1 MDKKE
6 LPEKKVDSVIELYS
20 NGKVSEALDAIEL
33 LFKEHPN
40 ESLLFNI
47 RGACYAALG
56 QLEVAVKNYE
66 DALTIKPDYSDVSYN
81 LGNVLKDLGHL
92 EEAIKSYKKTIAI
105 EPNYYAAQHNL
116 GVTLQELGL
125 LNDAAEQYEQAL
137 DIKPDNIEAR
147 INLGFVYQSLG
158 HFEEAIAQYDA
169 ILSIYPENEEV
180 LNNLGIIYRELG
192 NADEAI
198 SYYKKALEVNPQYV
212 GAYYNL
218 GFIYQDLGQ
227 VEESIEQ
234 YEKAILI
241 SDHAWSY
248 HNLSYLKQF
257 KANDP
262 QISKM
267 QSLLSNS
274 NLSDLDRIHLSLALA
289 KAHEKLGNQ
298 IEFFKFLNEGNNLR
312 KKELN
317 YSLEQSKKIHSA
329 IIKIFKSSP
338 PSIIK
343 SILKYESKKRPIFIV
358 GMPRSGTSLVEQIL
372 DSHNKVYGAGE
383 LNTLTKLVNPV
394 IKNYLAG
401 DIKNLTK
408 ETLLFIYK
416 EYSDML
422 SSISTSKGVIT
433 DKLPLNFQYIGF
445 ILSVFPDAK
454 IVHLKRDARATCWS
468 NYKHFFTDPEN
479 GYSHNFDDLIGFYSL
494 YDKLMDFWHDLYPNK
509 IYDLCYEDLTNDQ
522 ENETKKLLEYC
533 DLDWDQNC
541 LNYHENE
548 RQVKTP
554 STLQVRQKIYKGSS
568 DAWKQHWAHIQ
579 PLINGLKS
587 Y

>member
-1 MDKKE
+1 MDKKV
-6 LPEKKVDSVIELYS
+6 LSEKEIDSVIELYS
-20 NGKVSEALDAIEL
+20 NGKVSEALNAIDL

-56 QLEVAVKNYE
+56 QLEDAVKNYE
-66 DALTIKPDYSDVSYN
+66 NALVIKPDYSDVSYN

-92 EEAIKSYKKTIAI
+92 EDAVKSYKKTIAI

-116 GVTLQELGL
+116 AVVLQELGL

-137 DIKPDNIEAR
+137 NIKPDNIEAR
-147 INLGFVYQSLG
+147 INLGYIYQSLG
-158 HFEEAIAQYDA
+158 QLQEAVVQYDS
-169 ILSIYPENEEV
+169 ILSIYPENVEA

-192 NADEAI
+192 DADEAI
-198 SYYKKALEVNPQYV
+198 SYYKKVLEIDSGYV

-218 GFIYQDLGQ
+218 GFTYQDLGQ
-227 VEESIEQ
+227 VEDSIEQ
-234 YEKAILI
+234 YEKAISI

-262 QISKM
+262 QIAKM
-267 QSLLSNS
+267 QSLLSS
-274 NLSDLDRIHLSLALA
+274 NKLSDIDRIHLCLALA
-289 KAHEKLGNQ
+289 KVHEKLGNQ
-298 IEFFKFLNEGNNLR
+298 VEFFQFLNEGNNLR

-329 IIKIFKSSP
+329 IIKIFSSDP
-338 PSIIK
+338 PSIIESVSK
-343 SILKYESKKRPIFIV
+343 HKSKKQPIFIV

-372 DSHNKVYGAGE
+372 DSHNKVHGAGE
-383 LNTLTKLVNPV
+383 LNTLTKLVNPI

-401 DIKNLTK
+401 DIKNLSEK
-408 ETLLFIYK
+408 TLLFIYQ

-422 SSISTSKGVIT
+422 SRINTSKTVIT

-445 ILSVFPDAK
+445 ILSVFPEAK
-454 IVHLKRDARATCWS
+454 IIHLKRDARAICWS
-468 NYKHFFTDPEN
+468 NYKHFFTDTEN
-479 GYSHNFDDLIGFYSL
+479 GYSHNFDDLVGFYSL

-509 IYDLCYEDLTNDQ
+509 IYDLCYEDLTNNQ

-533 DLDWDQNC
+533 DLDWDKNC
-541 LNYHENE
+541 LNFHQNE

-554 STLQVRQKIYKGSS
+554 STLQVRQQIYKGSS
-568 DAWKQHWAHIQ
+568 DVWKEHWAHIQ

>member
-1 MDKKE
+1 MDKNE
-6 LPEKKVDSVIELYS
+6 LPVKKVDLVIELYS
-20 NGKVSEALDAIEL
+20 NGKISEALDAIEL
-33 LFKEHPN
+33 LFRDHPN
-40 ESLLFNI
+40 ESLLLNI

-56 QLEVAVKNYE
+56 QLEDSVQSYQ
-66 DALTIKPDYSDVSYN
+66 DALAIKPNYSDASYN

-92 EEAIKSYKKTIAI
+92 EDAIKSYKRTIAI
-105 EPNYYAAQHNL
+105 EPQYHAAQHNL

-125 LNDAAEQYEQAL
+125 FDDAAEQYEKAL
-137 DIKPDNIEAR
+137 NINPDNIEAR
-147 INLGFVYQSLG
+147 INLGYVYQTLG
-158 HFEEAIAQYDA
+158 QLEDAIEQYDS
-169 ILSIYPENEEV
+169 ILSIHPENVEV
-180 LNNLGIIYRELG
+180 LNNLGIIYRDLG
-192 NADEAI
+192 HTDDAI
-198 SYYKKALEVNPQYV
+198 SYYKKALKVDPRYA

-227 VEESIEQ
+227 VADSIEQ
-234 YEKAILI
+234 YEKAISI

-262 QISKM
+262 QIAKM

-274 NLSDLDRIHLSLALA
+274 KLSNLDRIHLSLALA
-289 KAHEKLGNQ
+289 KVHEKLGNQ
-298 IEFFKFLNEGNNLR
+298 VEFFQFLNQGNSLR

-317 YSLEQSKKIHSA
+317 YSLEQSKEIHSA
-329 IIKIFKSSP
+329 IKKIFTSFT
-338 PSIIK
+338 PSTIK
-343 SILKYESKKRPIFIV
+343 STSKQQPKKQPIFIV

-372 DSHNKVYGAGE
+372 DSHSKVYGAGE
-383 LNTLTKLVNPV
+383 LNTLTRLVNPI

-401 DIKNLTK
+401 DIKNLT
-408 ETLLFIYK
+408 ETTLLFIHQ
-416 EYSDML
+416 EYTDML
-422 SSISTSKGVIT
+422 SRLSTSKTIIT

-454 IVHLKRDARATCWS
+454 IIHLKRDARATCWS
-468 NYKHFFTDPEN
+468 NYKHFFTDTEN
-479 GYSHNFDDLIGFYSL
+479 GYSHDFEDLVGFYSL
-494 YDKLMDFWHDLYPNK
+494 YCEQMDFWHDLYPNK

-522 ENETKKLLEYC
+522 ENETRKLLKYC
-533 DLDWDQNC
+533 DLDWDKNC
-541 LNYHENE
+541 LNFHQNQ

-568 DAWKQHWAHIQ
+568 DAWKEHWAHIQ

>member
-6 LPEKKVDSVIELYS
+6 LPAKKVDSVIELYS
-20 NGKVSEALDAIEL
+20 NGKVSEALDTIEL
-33 LFKEHPN
+33 LFKDYPN

-56 QLEVAVKNYE
+56 QLEEAVKNYE
-66 DALTIKPDYSDVSYN
+66 DALAIKPDYSDASYN

-92 EEAIKSYKKTIAI
+92 EEAVKSYKKTMTI

-125 LNDAAEQYEQAL
+125 LNDAAEQYEKIL
-137 DIKPDNIEAR
+137 NIKPDNIEAR
-147 INLGFVYQSLG
+147 INLGYVYQLLG
-158 HFEEAIAQYDA
+158 QLEEAVTQYDS
-169 ILSIYPENEEV
+169 ILSIYPENLEA
-180 LNNLGIIYRELG
+180 LNNLGIINRELG
-192 NADEAI
+192 YPDEAI
-198 SYYKKALEVNPQYV
+198 SYYKKALEIDPGYA

-227 VEESIEQ
+227 VEDSIEQ
-234 YEKAILI
+234 YEKAISI

-248 HNLSYLKQF
+248 HNLSYLKEF

-262 QISKM
+262 QIAKM

-289 KAHEKLGNQ
+289 KVHEKLGNKV
-298 IEFFKFLNEGNNLR
+298 EFFQFLNEGNNLR

-329 IIKIFKSSP
+329 IIKIFSSNP
-338 PSIIK
+338 PSIIE
-343 SILKYESKKRPIFIV
+343 SVLEHESKKQPIFIV

-372 DSHNKVYGAGE
+372 DSHNKVFGAGE
-383 LNTLTKLVNPV
+383 LNTLPKLINPV

-401 DIKNLTK
+401 DIKNITEK
-408 ETLLFIYK
+408 TLLFIYQ

-422 SSISTSKGVIT
+422 DHINTSKTVIT

-445 ILSVFPDAK
+445 ILSVFPEAK
-454 IVHLKRDARATCWS
+454 IIHLKRDARATCWS
-468 NYKHFFTDPEN
+468 NYKHFFTDTEN
-479 GYSHNFDDLIGFYSL
+479 GYSHNFDDLVGFYSL

-509 IYDLCYEDLTNDQ
+509 IYDLCYEDLTNNQ

-533 DLDWDQNC
+533 DLDWDKNC
-541 LNYHENE
+541 LNFHQNE

-554 STLQVRQKIYKGSS
+554 STLQVRKKIYKGSS
-568 DAWKQHWAHIQ
+568 DAWKEHWAHIQ

>member
-1 MDKKE
+1 MDKKK

-33 LFKEHPN
+33 LFKEYPN

-56 QLEVAVKNYE
+56 QLEEAVKNYE
-66 DALTIKPDYSDVSYN
+66 NALAIKPDYSDVSYN

-92 EEAIKSYKKTIAI
+92 EKAVESYKKTIAI

-125 LNDAAEQYEQAL
+125 FNDAAEQYEQAL
-137 DIKPDNIEAR
+137 NIKPDNIEAR
-147 INLGFVYQSLG
+147 INLGYVYQSLG
-158 HFEEAIAQYDA
+158 QLEEAVAQYDS
-169 ILSIYPENEEV
+169 ILSIHPGNIEA
-180 LNNLGIIYRELG
+180 LNNLGIINRELG
-192 NADEAI
+192 YSDEAI
-198 SYYKKALEVNPQYV
+198 SYYKKALEIDPGYA

-227 VEESIEQ
+227 VEDSIEQ
-234 YEKAILI
+234 YEKAISI
-241 SDHAWSY
+241 ADHAWSY

-257 KANDP
+257 KADDP

-274 NLSDLDRIHLSLALA
+274 NLSNLDRIHLSLALS
-289 KAHEKLGNQ
+289 KVHEKLGNKV
-298 IEFFKFLNEGNNLR
+298 EFFQFLKEGNNLR
-312 KKELN
+312 KKELS

-329 IIKIFKSSP
+329 IIKIFSSNP
-338 PSIIK
+338 PSIIE
-343 SILKYESKKRPIFIV
+343 SVSEHESKKQPIFIV

-383 LNTLTKLVNPV
+383 LNTLTRLINPI

-401 DIKNLTK
+401 DIKNLTEK
-408 ETLLFIYK
+408 TLLFIYQ

-422 SSISTSKGVIT
+422 ARINTSKIVIT

-468 NYKHFFTDPEN
+468 NYKHFFTDTEN
-479 GYSHNFDDLIGFYSL
+479 GYSHNFDDLVGFYSL
-494 YDKLMDFWHDLYPNK
+494 YDKLMNFWHDLYPNK

-522 ENETKKLLEYC
+522 ENETKKLLDYC
-533 DLDWDQNC
+533 DLDWDKDC
-541 LNYHENE
+541 LNFHQND

-568 DAWKQHWAHIQ
+568 DAWKEHWEHIQ
-579 PLINGLKS
+579 PLISGLKS